1 MSSNSKTNNLMR
13 KFADQMEEKMNQIK
27 YLQGQIQGMTTEQIQ
42 ADPQKTAVHKK
53 LKSLLEEIYG

>member
-1 MSSNSKTNNLMR
+1 MR